1 MTKVSKINIL
11 VGLFFI
17 LLIILVVKPKII
29 TNLYSSILGRGVLIL
44 IVLFF
49 SMNNITLGLL
59 TALIVIIASKMYLVE
74 GVEVMN
80 QVPQQKTSIVTPS
93 DTLDI
98 PNPKPNTVK
107 LPDTISPKPT
117 DKEEKQGIDIETIKK
132 ALESQDSGSLP
143 ITPPNTTGEPTAST
157 VESFSSMYASV

>member
-29 TNLYSSILGRGVLIL
+29 TNLYSSILGRFVLIL

-74 GVEVMN
+74 GAEVMN
-80 QVPQQKTSIVTPS
+80 TVPQPQTSIVKPS

-98 PNPKPNTVK
+98 PKPNTVK
-107 LPDTISPKPT
+107 LTDAISPKPA
-117 DKEEKQGIDIETIKK
+117 DKEETQGIDIETIKK

-143 ITPPNTTGEPTAST
+143 ITPQNTIGEPMPSSI
-157 VESFSSMYASV
+157 ESFSSMYASV